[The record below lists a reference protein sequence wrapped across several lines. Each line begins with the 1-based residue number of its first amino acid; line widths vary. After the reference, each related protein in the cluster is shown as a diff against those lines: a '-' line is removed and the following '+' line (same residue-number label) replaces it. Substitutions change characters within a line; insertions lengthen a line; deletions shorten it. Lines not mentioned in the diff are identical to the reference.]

1 MPSTTTRPPVP
12 AKGHLLRILGVGF
25 GIAVIVGGAIGSG
38 ILRTPGLVAAQL
50 GSPGLIIAIWLVGGI
65 YAFCC
70 TLSVIELGTMLPR
83 AGGWYVYSRRA
94 FGEYAGV
101 VVGGWEWVWE
111 GGPLGCKAGAFLGIS
126 TEIPHVFQGGVKMG
140 PVGPRGVCDRCVWC

>member
-1 MPSTTTRPPVP
+1 VAPTTTRAGARP
-12 AKGHLLRILGVGF
+12 KGHLLRILGVGF

-50 GSPGLIIAIWLVGGI
+50 RSPGIIVAVWLLGGL

-94 FGEYAGV
+94 FGE
-101 VVGGWEWVWE
+101 
-111 GGPLGCKAGAFLGIS
+111 
-126 TEIPHVFQGGVKMG
+126 
-140 PVGPRGVCDRCVWC
+140 